1 VGLPDTI
8 WQPADALGQL
18 PDDPLSF
25 LLFPVAEPRF
35 FDAVATDSRGQVTE
49 IQVKRPDASTEWIWG
64 AFKVSG
70 RTLRALRDLWTTP
83 ERRDEYIGTLVNA
96 YIEAGGRASAVRA
109 GTAYVD
115 VGTIRGYREAMQLLG
130 DRDGKGVTRT

>member
-1 VGLPDTI
+1 
-8 WQPADALGQL
+8 
-18 PDDPLSF
+18 
-25 LLFPVAEPRF
+25 
-35 FDAVATDSRGQVTE
+35 VTE